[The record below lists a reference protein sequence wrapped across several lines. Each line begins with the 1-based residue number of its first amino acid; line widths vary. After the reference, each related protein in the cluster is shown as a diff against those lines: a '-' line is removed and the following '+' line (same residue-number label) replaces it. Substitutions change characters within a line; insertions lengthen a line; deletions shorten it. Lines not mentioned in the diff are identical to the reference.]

1 MRPSLLSTRSA
12 SRDRLTLA
20 RSDGNGSVD
29 DTGDADAR
37 NYYEAASIANL
48 RAQAAAVQNIRS
60 LVPVVLDLLSTH
72 YNRWHVLVVLTL
84 ECYILADHVL
94 SAVPHLD
101 VPSWRR
107 MDCVVLSWL
116 MGMLAVEFQEIVRVC
131 GGVAQHA
138 TKGLPSRS
146 TFWATA
152 KLVLSILMLSFASSS
167 KAISPSV
174 TIVAR

>member
-107 MDCVVLSWL
+107 MDCVVLSWAP
-116 MGMLAVEFQEIVRVC
+116 G
-131 GGVAQHA
+131 
-138 TKGLPSRS
+138 S
-146 TFWATA
+146 WACSP
-152 KLVLSILMLSFASSS
+152 LNFRRLSVSVVGWHSMQQRACHRGALSGQPRNSC
-167 KAISPSV
+167 SPS
-174 TIVAR
+174 